1 MSDGIYDE
9 RILDDKT
16 LEYEIWED
24 WTRAPGGD
32 EFNMMTLFK
41 KGTALEDES
50 ESDETL
56 IGNTH
61 DPYNLEMTPISN
73 QILYQYY

>member
-1 MSDGIYDE
+1 
-9 RILDDKT
+9 
-16 LEYEIWED
+16 
-24 WTRAPGGD
+24 
-32 EFNMMTLFK
+32 MMTLFK

-61 DPYNLEMTPISN
+61 DPYNREMTSISN
-73 QILYQYY
+73 LISYQCC